1 LLTGKND
8 KNNPE
13 YFAMKPCATRYLF
26 AVACLMFFFHHSKA
40 SGEEIYRYIDKY
52 GVAHYTNVP
61 TDRYKP
67 VSFSSLSTPQEE
79 GISFRTPKVRRANQK
94 TLKLRSGKR
103 WKYTDNTRFDKHIE
117 HAARAHKVDPML
129 IKAIIKTESA
139 FNYRAVSPKG
149 AQGLMQLMPATAK
162 DLKVK
167 DPFNPRE
174 NIYGGTKYIKW
185 LLDRFNGDVRL
196 SLAAYN
202 AGPARIRKKKIPR
215 IPETIAYVRKVLR
228 QYKAYKKGRKQ
239 RQAEYQPEVAMT
251 TSIRVREMVTV
262 N

>member
-1 LLTGKND
+1 
-8 KNNPE
+8 
-13 YFAMKPCATRYLF
+13 MKPCATRYLF
-26 AVACLMFFFHHSKA
+26 AATCLIFLCNHGGA

-67 VSFSSLSTPQEE
+67 VALSALSTPQEE
-79 GISFRTPKVRRANQK
+79 GISFRTPKVRSTNRKA
-94 TLKLRSGKR
+94 LKLRSGKR
-103 WKYTDNTRFDKHIE
+103 WKYTDNTRFDKHIQ

-129 IKAIIKTESA
+129 IKAIIKAESG
-139 FNYRAVSPKG
+139 FNSNAVSSKG

-162 DLKVK
+162 DLEVK

-185 LLDRFNGDVRL
+185 LLKRFNGDVRL

-202 AGPARIRKKKIPR
+202 AGPARIKKKKIPR
-215 IPETIAYVRKVLR
+215 IPETIAYVGKVLR
-228 QYKAYKKGRKQ
+228 QYKAYKKGSKQ
-239 RQAEYQPEVAMT
+239 RRTTRPTVAMT
-251 TSIRVREMVTV
+251 TSIRVRKIVTV

>member
-1 LLTGKND
+1 MR
-8 KNNPE
+8 
-13 YFAMKPCATRYLF
+13 FRAARYLF
-26 AVACLMFFFHHSKA
+26 AATCLLFLVRQGEV

-61 TDRYKP
+61 RDHYKP
-67 VSFSSLSTPQEE
+67 LSLSRLSTAQEE
-79 GISFRTPKVRRANQK
+79 GISFRAPTVRNANRK
-94 TLKLRSGKR
+94 ALTLRSGQR
-103 WKYTDNTRFDKHIE
+103 WKYTDNTRFDKHIR
-117 HAARAHKVDPML
+117 HAARTHKVDPML
-129 IKAIIKTESA
+129 IKAIIKTESG
-139 FNYRAVSPKG
+139 FNRYAVSPKG

-167 DPFNPRE
+167 DPFDPGE
-174 NIYGGTKYIKW
+174 NIHGGTKYIKW
-185 LLDRFNGDVRL
+185 LLERFNGDLRL

-215 IPETIAYVRKVLR
+215 IPETIAYVGKVLR
-228 QYKAYKKGRKQ
+228 QYRAYKQGGKQ
-239 RQAEYQPEVAMT
+239 QRAEYQPEVAMT

>member
-1 LLTGKND
+1 
-8 KNNPE
+8 
-13 YFAMKPCATRYLF
+13 M
-26 AVACLMFFFHHSKA
+26 

-67 VSFSSLSTPQEE
+67 VPLSPLSTPQEE
-79 GISFRTPKVRRANQK
+79 GISFRTPKVRSTNRKA
-94 TLKLRSGKR
+94 LKLRSGER
-103 WKYTDNTRFDKHIE
+103 WKYTDNTRFDKHIR

-129 IKAIIKTESA
+129 IKAIIKAESN
-139 FNYRAVSPKG
+139 FNCNAVSSKG

-162 DLKVK
+162 DLEVK

-174 NIYGGTKYIKW
+174 NIYGGTKYMKW
-185 LLDRFNGDVRL
+185 LLKRFNGDVRL
-196 SLAAYN
+196 SVAAYN

-215 IPETIAYVRKVLR
+215 IPETIAYVAKVLR
-228 QYKAYKKGRKQ
+228 QYKAYKKERKPQ
-239 RQAEYQPEVAMT
+239 RAAPRPTVAMT
-251 TSIRVREMVTV
+251 TSIRVRKIVTV

>member
-1 LLTGKND
+1 MN
-8 KNNPE
+8 
-13 YFAMKPCATRYLF
+13 PCATRYLF
-26 AVACLMFFFHHSKA
+26 AVACLIFLVNQGEV

-61 TDRYKP
+61 RDHYKP
-67 VSFSSLSTPQEE
+67 LSLSALSTPQEE
-79 GISFRTPKVRRANQK
+79 GISFRTPKVRSANQK
-94 TLKLRSGKR
+94 ALKLRSGQR
-103 WKYTDNTRFDKHIE
+103 WKYTDNTRFDKHIR

-162 DLKVK
+162 DLNVK

-185 LLDRFNGDVRL
+185 LLKRFDGDVRL

-202 AGPARIRKKKIPR
+202 AGPARIKKKKIPR
-215 IPETIAYVRKVLR
+215 IPETIAYVGKVLR
-228 QYKAYKKGRKQ
+228 QYKAYKKGNKR
-239 RQAEYQPEVAMT
+239 RRAAYQPKVAMN

>member
-1 LLTGKND
+1 
-8 KNNPE
+8 
-13 YFAMKPCATRYLF
+13 
-26 AVACLMFFFHHSKA
+26 MFLVNQGEA
-40 SGEEIYRYIDKY
+40 SGEEIYRYIDRY

-67 VSFSSLSTPQEE
+67 VSFSALSTPQEE
-79 GISFRTPKVRRANQK
+79 GISFRTPKVRSTNPK

-103 WKYTDNTRFDKHIE
+103 WKYTDNNTRFDKHIRY
-117 HAARAHKVDPML
+117 AARAHKVDPML
-129 IKAIIKTESA
+129 IKAIIKMESA
-139 FNYRAVSPKG
+139 FNARAVSPKG

-162 DLKVK
+162 DLNVK

-185 LLDRFNGDVRL
+185 LLKRFNGDVRL

-228 QYKAYKKGRKQ
+228 QYKAYKKENKQ
-239 RQAEYQPEVAMT
+239 RRTEYQAEIAMS

>member
-1 LLTGKND
+1 
-8 KNNPE
+8 
-13 YFAMKPCATRYLF
+13 MKSCATPYLF
-26 AVACLMFFFHHSKA
+26 SLACMLFFINQGEV
-40 SGEEIYRYIDKY
+40 SGEELYRYIDRY

-67 VSFSSLSTPQEE
+67 ISLSPLSTPKQE
-79 GISFRTPKVRRANQK
+79 GISFRTPKVRSTQRKA
-94 TLKLRSGKR
+94 LKLRSGKN
-103 WKYTDNTRFDKHIE
+103 WKHTDSSRFDKDIRY
-117 HAARAHKVDPML
+117 AARAHKVDPLL

-139 FNYRAVSPKG
+139 FNRYAVSSKG

-162 DLKVK
+162 DLQVK

-185 LLDRFNGDVRL
+185 LLKRFNGDIRL

-202 AGPARIRKKKIPR
+202 AGPGRVRKKIPR
-215 IPETIAYVRKVLR
+215 IPETISYVKKVLR
-228 QYKAYKKGRKQ
+228 HYKAYKKGTNR
-239 RQAEYQPEVAMT
+239 RRTTYQPEVAMN
-251 TSIRVREMVTV
+251 TSIRVRKMVTV

>member
-1 LLTGKND
+1 
-8 KNNPE
+8 
-13 YFAMKPCATRYLF
+13 MRSCATRYLF
-26 AVACLMFFFHHSKA
+26 AATCLIFFFNQEKV
-40 SGEEIYRYIDKY
+40 SGEEIYRYVDKY
-52 GVAHYTNVP
+52 GVAHYTNIP
-61 TDRYKP
+61 TDHYKP
-67 VSFSSLSTPQEE
+67 VPLSALSTPQEE
-79 GISFRTPKVRRANQK
+79 GISFRTPKVRSTNRKA
-94 TLKLRSGKR
+94 LKLRSGKR
-103 WKYTDNTRFDKHIE
+103 WKYNDNNDNTRFDKDIRY
-117 HAARAHKVDPML
+117 AARAHKVDPML
-129 IKAIIKTESA
+129 IKAIIKMESA
-139 FNYRAVSPKG
+139 FNYRAVSSKG

-185 LLDRFNGDVRL
+185 LLKRFDGDVRL

-228 QYKAYKKGRKQ
+228 QYKAYKKGRKP
-239 RQAEYQPEVAMT
+239 RRAEYQPKVEVAMN
-251 TSIRVREMVTV
+251 TSIRVREMITV

>member
-1 LLTGKND
+1 
-8 KNNPE
+8 
-13 YFAMKPCATRYLF
+13 MRPCATRYVF
-26 AVACLMFFFHHSKA
+26 AVTCLIFLVHQGKV

-61 TDRYKP
+61 RDHYKP
-67 VSFSSLSTPQEE
+67 VSLSRLSTPQEE
-79 GISFRTPKVRRANQK
+79 GVSFRTPRVRNVNRKA
-94 TLKLRSGKR
+94 LKLRSGQR
-103 WKYTDNTRFDKHIE
+103 WKYTDNTRFDKHIR

-129 IKAIIKTESA
+129 IKAIIKTESG
-139 FNYRAVSPKG
+139 FNCNAVSPKG

-162 DLKVK
+162 DLEVK
-167 DPFNPRE
+167 HPFNPRE

-185 LLDRFNGDVRL
+185 LLDRFNGDLRL

-215 IPETIAYVRKVLR
+215 IPETIAYVGKVLR
-228 QYKAYKKGRKQ
+228 QYRAYKKGSKQ
-239 RQAEYQPEVAMT
+239 QPAEYRSAVAMS

>member
-1 LLTGKND
+1 
-8 KNNPE
+8 
-13 YFAMKPCATRYLF
+13 MKPCATPYVF
-26 AVACLMFFFHHSKA
+26 AVVCVLLLFHHSQA
-40 SGEEIYRYIDKY
+40 SGEEIYRYIDRY

-67 VSFSSLSTPQEE
+67 ISLSPLATPKQE
-79 GISFRTPKVRRANQK
+79 GISFRTPKVRSTPRKA
-94 TLKLRSGKR
+94 LKLRSGKKWR
-103 WKYTDNTRFDKHIE
+103 QADSARFDKEIRY
-117 HAARAHKVDPML
+117 AARAHKVDPLL

-139 FNYRAVSPKG
+139 FNRYAVSPKG

-162 DLKVK
+162 DLQVK
-167 DPFNPRE
+167 DPFNPRQ

-185 LLDRFNGDVRL
+185 LLKRFKGDVRL

-202 AGPARIRKKKIPR
+202 AGPGRVKKKIPR
-215 IPETIAYVRKVLR
+215 IPETISYVKKVLR
-228 QYKAYKKGRKQ
+228 HYKAYKKGTKR
-239 RQAEYQPEVAMT
+239 RRTAYRPEVAMN

>member
-1 LLTGKND
+1 MN
-8 KNNPE
+8 
-13 YFAMKPCATRYLF
+13 PCATRYLF
-26 AVACLMFFFHHSKA
+26 AAACVFFLASQEKV

-67 VSFSSLSTPQEE
+67 VSLSPLSTPAQE
-79 GISFRTPKVRRANQK
+79 GISFRTPKVHSANRK
-94 TLKLRSGKR
+94 ALKLRSGSR
-103 WKYTDNTRFDKHIE
+103 WKYTDNTRFDRHIR

-139 FNYRAVSPKG
+139 FNRYAVSPKG

-162 DLKVK
+162 DLQVK
-167 DPFNPRE
+167 DPFDPRQ

-185 LLDRFNGDVRL
+185 LLKRFKGDVRL

-202 AGPARIRKKKIPR
+202 AGPARVRKKIPR
-215 IPETIAYVRKVLR
+215 IPETVAYVKKVL
-228 QYKAYKKGRKQ
+228 YYYNSYKKGAVHKKTRKK
-239 RQAEYQPEVAMT
+239 RRADVHPTVAMN

>member
-1 LLTGKND
+1 
-8 KNNPE
+8 
-13 YFAMKPCATRYLF
+13 MSPCATRYLF
-26 AVACLMFFFHHSKA
+26 AATCLLLLVHQGKV

-61 TDRYKP
+61 TDRYEP
-67 VSFSSLSTPQEE
+67 ISLSPLSTPQEE
-79 GISFRTPKVRRANQK
+79 GISFRTPKVQSTNRKA
-94 TLKLRSGKR
+94 LKLHSGKR
-103 WKYTDNTRFDKHIE
+103 WRYTDNTRFDKHIR
-117 HAARAHKVDPML
+117 HAAQAHKVDPLL

-139 FNYRAVSPKG
+139 FNSKAVSSKG

-167 DPFNPRE
+167 DPFNPRD

-185 LLDRFNGDVRL
+185 LLKRFNGDLRL

-202 AGPARIRKKKIPR
+202 AGPARVRKKIPR
-215 IPETIAYVRKVLR
+215 IPETIAYVGKVLR
-228 QYKAYKKGRKQ
+228 QYKAYKKGSKPRRAK
-239 RQAEYQPEVAMT
+239 YQPAVAMT
-251 TSIRVREMVTV
+251 TSIRVRDMVTV

>member
-1 LLTGKND
+1 
-8 KNNPE
+8 
-13 YFAMKPCATRYLF
+13 
-26 AVACLMFFFHHSKA
+26 
-40 SGEEIYRYIDKY
+40 
-52 GVAHYTNVP
+52 
-61 TDRYKP
+61 
-67 VSFSSLSTPQEE
+67 
-79 GISFRTPKVRRANQK
+79 
-94 TLKLRSGKR
+94 
-103 WKYTDNTRFDKHIE
+103 
-117 HAARAHKVDPML
+117 
-129 IKAIIKTESA
+129 
-139 FNYRAVSPKG
+139 
-149 AQGLMQLMPATAK
+149 MQLMPATAK

>member
-1 LLTGKND
+1 
-8 KNNPE
+8 
-13 YFAMKPCATRYLF
+13 MKPCATRYLF
-26 AVACLMFFFHHSKA
+26 AVACLIFLVNQGEA

-79 GISFRTPKVRRANQK
+79 GISFRTPKVRSANPK
-94 TLKLRSGKR
+94 ALKLRSGKR
-103 WKYTDNTRFDKHIE
+103 WKYTDNTRFDKHIRY
-117 HAARAHKVDPML
+117 AARAHKVDPML

-139 FNYRAVSPKG
+139 FNCNAVSPKG

-162 DLKVK
+162 DLEVK
-167 DPFNPRE
+167 DPFNPQE

-185 LLDRFNGDVRL
+185 LLKRFNGDLRL

-202 AGPARIRKKKIPR
+202 AGPARVKKKIPR
-215 IPETIAYVRKVLR
+215 IPETIAYVGKVLR
-228 QYKAYKKGRKQ
+228 QYKAYKKGSKGR
-239 RQAEYQPEVAMT
+239 RAEYRPEVAMT
-251 TSIRVREMVTV
+251 TSIRVRDMVTV